1 MYLKACLL
9 RRCRTFSHMRW
20 LHLDLKIVGRDCRL
34 YQRKIDDDAIGMDA
48 KKKFLL
54 FKNRNINTNKIQ
66 SHLTK
71 NNSVCNYLSALDYGQ
86 GHYRIFVVTISHF
99 KAKFK
104 IVRMLFAVYECL

>member
-48 KKKFLL
+48 KKSSFYLKTGTLIRTKF
-54 FKNRNINTNKIQ
+54 NPT
-66 SHLTK
+66 
-71 NNSVCNYLSALDYGQ
+71 
-86 GHYRIFVVTISHF
+86 
-99 KAKFK
+99 
-104 IVRMLFAVYECL
+104 

>member
-20 LHLDLKIVGRDCRL
+20 LHQAEIVYCIKGKSMMMPSVWM
-34 YQRKIDDDAIGMDA
+34 Q
-48 KKKFLL
+48 KKFLL
-54 FKNRNINTNKIQ
+54 FKNTNINTNKIQ

-71 NNSVCNYLSALDYGQ
+71 KNSVCNYLSALDYGQ
-86 GHYRIFVVTISHF
+86 GHYKIFVVTISHF